1 MGIVLQETAASWNI
15 LPGPI
20 QDGNSIGNSLY
31 SWDILWEFG
40 VIHDVPSIGWG
51 SLQEPLDLGVE
62 QCDNDAWRFPIYNRP
77 GLTHV
82 LEMLGSLLQSNLII
96 RIHWRIWT
104 IEFKASH
111 AFDKKRAAKKAK
123 SLEPNHLG
131 NLCWAPA
138 WSRVVMGSLM

>member
-51 SLQEPLDLGVE
+51 
-62 QCDNDAWRFPIYNRP
+62 
-77 GLTHV
+77 
-82 LEMLGSLLQSNLII
+82 
-96 RIHWRIWT
+96 
-104 IEFKASH
+104 
-111 AFDKKRAAKKAK
+111 K
-123 SLEPNHLG
+123 SAG
-131 NLCWAPA
+131 NP
-138 WSRVVMGSLM
+138 

>member
-51 SLQEPLDLGVE
+51 SLQETP
-62 QCDNDAWRFPIYNRP
+62 RF
-77 GLTHV
+77 GGGT
-82 LEMLGSLLQSNLII
+82 M
-96 RIHWRIWT
+96 
-104 IEFKASH
+104 
-111 AFDKKRAAKKAK
+111 
-123 SLEPNHLG
+123 
-131 NLCWAPA
+131 
-138 WSRVVMGSLM
+138 